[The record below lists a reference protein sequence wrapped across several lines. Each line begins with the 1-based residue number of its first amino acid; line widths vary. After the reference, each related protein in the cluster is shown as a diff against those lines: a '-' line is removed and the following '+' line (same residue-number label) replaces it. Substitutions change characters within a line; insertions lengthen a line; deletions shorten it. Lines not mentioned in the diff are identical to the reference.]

1 MHTFL
6 EGIYM
11 SKQNWDGRFDS
22 PECKYKYTGNIV
34 NDVIENGGRILHEPT
49 SDGFTHE
56 ITLRNGYTSDDYY
69 FPNPARSNGHDH
81 YELHSTG
88 DIVINGKKITT
99 GGTRMGGKVKRRTRN
114 PESAHV
120 RKQETE
126 ETQSEYSKIHELGT
140 KFEADRAELDRT
152 IEAIEMSDATDEY
165 KEKARAKYE
174 YAVEKLKEKYDRD
187 VKEEEQKLEQEL
199 IEQEESAIESSQEH
213 KKVAE
218 ETRKSKFE
226 VSDVDMSEAAEL
238 AEQAALEMENIAKAT
253 ADKRKLLKEQADIQ
267 RRNVRAQ
274 RLRSRN

>member
-1 MHTFL
+1 MA
-6 EGIYM
+6 
-11 SKQNWDGRFDS
+11 KQKWDGNFKEAYWVDRDN
-22 PECKYKYTGNIV
+22 PVEEL
-34 NDVIENGGRILHEPT
+34 IENSGRILREPT
-49 SDGFTHE
+49 SDGYTHD
-56 ITLRNGYTSDDYY
+56 IVYRAGYISEDYY
-69 FPNPARSNGHDH
+69 FPNPERSNGHDH
-81 YELHSTG
+81 YELHSDG
-88 DIVINGKKITT
+88 DIVVNGKRINY
-99 GGTRMGGKVKRRTRN
+99 GGTSMGGRVKSRTKN

-120 RKQETE
+120 RKRETE
-126 ETQSEYSKIHELGT
+126 ATQSEYSKIHELGT
-140 KFEADRAELDRT
+140 KFETDRAELDRT

-213 KKVAE
+213 KRVAE

-238 AEQAALEMENIAKAT
+238 AAQAALEMENIAKAT

-267 RRNVRAQ
+267 RRNVRVQ